1 MVKSEVLK
9 CKSMT
14 DKELQNILNEKINS
28 YESGLDLD
36 KHWESL
42 SSELKRNKKEHK
54 LFYLI
59 ALLAFLLAGMSVYV
73 FSDIHSSSDTKSKN
87 DDFVN
92 VNKSRVSNNDSQS
105 KDWDKKGS
113 NNDNIAYQNNAINPN
128 SKDTKPDGIKQI
140 DIKRD
145 EIAFVGNRCTSATVE
160 SRINDSTNSINQVD
174 SDSQSDN
181 SEIKYVIN
189 DNKDLVYDNSKSVKA
204 GNGNI
209 MNIELLNKLHFELSK
224 NSLHYEITSPD
235 FIHFNKL
242 RNMSNLSIVFGT
254 AVMISPLIH
263 KAKTS
268 EAISLKNFRSVN
280 EKPLETYQMQL
291 GMKLALRK
299 YYLSAGILYSQGFSR
314 LDYTQELKKEYLV
327 KNALLEERYY
337 TLTNTNEKL
346 YGDTSVT
353 GKQIVEGIYFTKYK
367 SVDLYIG
374 IGKKLWSNGLY
385 YFNIDAGILANISN
399 TVKGKTIDQYDFNIT
414 DASSIYK
421 SNVGLGFIS
430 NLSIG
435 YHLDDRIDISLG
447 ARGVYY
453 FNNINVS
460 GYRLKTHL
468 FRYGLGGNIVYR
480 F

>member
-1 MVKSEVLK
+1 
-9 CKSMT
+9 MT
-14 DKELQNILNEKINS
+14 DKELQHILNEKINS

-36 KHWESL
+36 KHWDSL
-42 SSELKRNKKEHK
+42 SSELKRNKKERK

-59 ALLAFLLAGMSVYV
+59 ALLAFLLVGMSAYV
-73 FSDIHSSSDTKSKN
+73 FNDIFSTSDTKSKN

-92 VNKSRVSNNDSQS
+92 VDNSLGSNNDSQS

-113 NNDNIAYQNNAINPN
+113 NNDKFASQNIAINPN
-128 SKDTKPDGIKQI
+128 SKNNKSDDNKQI

-145 EIAFVGNRCTSATVE
+145 KIAFVGNSGTSTTVKD
-160 SRINDSTNSINQVD
+160 RINDSTNSNNEVD

-181 SEIKYVIN
+181 SGIKFVFN
-189 DNKDLVYDNSKSVKA
+189 ENNKDLVYGIGKSVKA
-204 GNGNI
+204 GNGII
-209 MNIELLNKLHFELSK
+209 MNIDLLNKLHFELSK
-224 NSLHYEITSPD
+224 NSPHYEITSPE

-242 RNMSNLSIVFGT
+242 RNKSNLSIVFGT
-254 AVMISPLIH
+254 AVMISPMIH

-299 YYLSAGILYSQGFSR
+299 YYLSGGILYSQGYSR
-314 LDYTQELKKEYLV
+314 MDYTQELKKEYLL

-337 TLTNTNEKL
+337 TLTNTNEKF
-346 YGDTSVT
+346 YGDTSVI
-353 GKQIVEGIYFTKYK
+353 GKQIVEGAYFTKYK
-367 SVDLYIG
+367 SVDVYIG

-385 YFNIDAGILANISN
+385 FLDIDAGILANISN
-399 TVKGKTIDQYDFNIT
+399 TVKGKNIDQYNYNIT
-414 DASSIYK
+414 DASGIYK
-421 SNVGLGFIS
+421 SNVGLGLIS
-430 NLSIG
+430 NFSIG
-435 YHLDDRIDISLG
+435 YYINDRIGISLG
-447 ARGVYY
+447 ARGAYY
-453 FNNINVS
+453 FKNINVS
-460 GYRLKTHL
+460 SYKLKTHL